1 MEKLHTNH
9 GAALWRYAVRQ
20 TGDHARAEDVVQET
34 LLRMAAPGDRRRQR
48 TVAAAVAIRVA
59 RNMII
64 DEHRSSRSRHEVSSP
79 DGSDALER
87 SGPDEVS
94 AGLDDRADRRRP
106 ADRRRDGEIAAAL
119 RAARPAAYLA
129 GNGRHPMTAGRSTA
143 HGLVDHPI
151 TPAALKKRLARTSA
165 QVAAYD
171 VVGAAISNAAKY
183 AQASKVNVCVEGE
196 DANIRGAR
204 TRLNCAQPTGRSGP
218 NYGAPTS
225 ASKGDE

>member
-1 MEKLHTNH
+1 
-9 GAALWRYAVRQ
+9 
-20 TGDHARAEDVVQET
+20 
-34 LLRMAAPGDRRRQR
+34 
-48 TVAAAVAIRVA
+48 
-59 RNMII
+59 
-64 DEHRSSRSRHEVSSP
+64 
-79 DGSDALER
+79 
-87 SGPDEVS
+87 
-94 AGLDDRADRRRP
+94 
-106 ADRRRDGEIAAAL
+106 
-119 RAARPAAYLA
+119 
-129 GNGRHPMTAGRSTA
+129 MTAGRSTA

-171 VVGAAISNAAKY
+171 VVGAAITIAAKY